1 MFHYLWIHQLCH
13 VEIINRFYW
22 LVQSKTVESVILPL
36 SKQVTNL
43 RIGHTVS
50 HRSHLGSNPGDG
62 KVFFTQK
69 RDQRKQKIK
78 ARKDETHKQHL
89 KRGQWLWLS

>member
-43 RIGHTVS
+43 RIAHTVS

-62 KVFFTQK
+62 KDFFHPK
-69 RDQRKQKIK
+69 EGSKKAKDQSSER
-78 ARKDETHKQHL
+78 
-89 KRGQWLWLS
+89 